1 MILPQGCPAVIGG
14 GVVRDGI
21 MGGQPNDIDVWLPS
35 NINITSTEGL
45 RLWCRDAFNTP
56 VEVIFNGP
64 ENVHQDGEGYRDMS
78 NHCVLEFTNMF
89 GFKINIMRTMTPWV
103 DGDPSAFFRGVM
115 RNFDIDLC
123 MFFVAF
129 GYETYGTNTPY
140 VIMPRHLVNQLTS
153 NYGVMPIRQFCWNRF
168 RLENMSDARRTMRSE
183 KMHSKFTGLSPHHG
197 LLFVEEIEPQVVT
210 VAWLM
215 SKIEFFPYP
224 ANVPLPR
231 VAVSDTIGVSR
242 VFTDPERGPQRLR
255 GFEYTFIAYDEATNT
270 IVPEEDDPNAAPLE
284 QPPQVTAI
292 EESWR

>member
-1 MILPQGCPAVIGG
+1 M
-14 GVVRDGI
+14 VRDGI
-21 MGGQPNDIDVWLPS
+21 MGGRPNDIDVWLPS

-45 RLWCRDAFNTP
+45 RLWCRDAFNAP

-89 GFKINIMRTMTPWV
+89 GFKINIMRTMTQWV

-140 VIMPRHLVNQLTS
+140 IIMPRHLVNQLNDTTGIT
-153 NYGVMPIRQFCWNRF
+153 NRIRQFCWNRF
-168 RLENMSDARRTMRSE
+168 RLDTMSDSRRAMRSE
-183 KMHSKFTGLSPHHG
+183 KMHSKFTGLGPEG
-197 LLFVEEIEPQVVT
+197 TIEVNEIEPQVVT

-215 SKIEFFPYP
+215 TKMHFLPYP
-224 ANVPLPR
+224 ANVPL
-231 VAVSDTIGVSR
+231 SR
-242 VFTDPERGPQRLR
+242 VSFGGTMVLSTTGSDCRFSYRITPSIFSGMFR
-255 GFEYTFIAYDEATNT
+255 GFETTFIAYDEATNT

-284 QPPQVTAI
+284 QPPQVTAT
-292 EESWR
+292 E